1 MLANVRLKCLKNHTF
16 HLISSLITISC
27 NLLTS
32 SGDILHTVPLCRCRN
47 SLIEEL
53 EPPLLCRDS
62 LLPHLAV
69 LDAGVTEPFTE

>member
-32 SGDILHTVPLCRCRN
+32 SGDTLHTVPLCRCRN
-47 SLIEEL
+47 SLFEEL
-53 EPPLLCRDS
+53 EPSLLCGDS

-69 LDAGVTEPFTE
+69 LNAVVTEPFTE